1 MNLQEEKPFYKRHRF
16 VGQFVLDG
24 MTTDPVNVVVEF
36 NELEGGRIDGVI
48 LGGGSSPEEV
58 AQQVFDAHKACRLVS
73 HEDQWPTVEAEQV
86 IVSKVTH
93 FSGAPSGHAGV
104 VAEFLCGA
112 VSETRRLEGVA
123 TERSISFRL
132 AGALGALEPREMP
145 SESWTG
151 ERTIKRRE
159 NKLDLGVSWPGTI
172 ELRNEYLWEQSDGPK
187 RGRYA
192 YVPMLD
198 LGCDVSRDELPDEAF
213 IDKAKALVGDV
224 TLLMSFACR
233 QWIVW
238 YSYTFLTPEFVSQY
252 RFHSSRDTRNEKHRI
267 NDSPVGMTAAEFLRV
282 CLPRFRER
290 RANGEDLRLPI
301 VYGVPK
307 AGSRSVEER
316 FAPVF
321 WALEKLIEVL
331 VNSDK
336 RGRILNASAFKHL
349 SHDVRRVLKEAQIPD
364 GRWGDPS
371 VGLQM
376 IRDKISELNR
386 PSIANQLQWACD
398 SLDVTWRDL
407 YPASYDSPKPHF
419 IETRNKIFHS
429 NTPIDGG
436 LVFRE
441 TCRMSLLFER
451 LILKALGW
459 SDLDSTGSRAA
470 RSSIDREL

>member
-1 MNLQEEKPFYKRHRF
+1 MNLQEEQPFYKRHRF
-16 VGQFVLDG
+16 VGQFVLDDI
-24 MTTDPVNVVVEF
+24 TTDPVDIVVEF
-36 NELEGGRIDGVI
+36 NKLEGGRIDGVI
-48 LGGGSSPEEV
+48 LGGGSAPEV
-58 AQQVFDAHKACRLVS
+58 AQQVFNAHKACRLVS
-73 HEDQWPTVEAEQV
+73 HGDPWRTVEAERV
-86 IVSKVTH
+86 LATNFFGAS
-93 FSGAPSGHAGV
+93 SGSTGV
-104 VAEFLCGA
+104 VAEFLCSA
-112 VSETRRLEGVA
+112 VSETQHLEGD
-123 TERSISFRL
+123 TERGISFRL
-132 AGALGALEPREMP
+132 AGALGALKPGELPT
-145 SESWTG
+145 ESWTG
-151 ERTIKRRE
+151 ERTIKRRG

-172 ELRNEYLWEQSDGPK
+172 ELRNEYLWEQSDGPN

-213 IDKAKALVGDV
+213 IDKAKALVDDA

-233 QWIVW
+233 HWIVW
-238 YSYTFLTPEFVSQY
+238 YSYSFWTPEFVSQY

-267 NDSPVGMTAAEFLRV
+267 DDSPVGMKAAEFLRV

-316 FAPVF
+316 FAPAF

-331 VNSDK
+331 VNSEN
-336 RGRILNASAFKHL
+336 RGQILGASAFGRL
-349 SHDVRRVLKEAQIPD
+349 SQNVRQALEEAQIPD
-364 GRWGDPS
+364 GRWGEPS
-371 VGLQM
+371 VGLEM
-376 IRDKISELNR
+376 IRKKIGELNR
-386 PSIANQLQWACD
+386 PSIADQLQWACN

-407 YPASYDSPKPHF
+407 YPASYDSPKPRF
-419 IETRNKIFHS
+419 ITTRNEIFHS

-441 TCRMSLLFER
+441 TRRVSLLFER

-459 SDLDSTGSRAA
+459 SDLDSTGSRVA
-470 RSSIDREL
+470 RSTIDREL

>member
-1 MNLQEEKPFYKRHRF
+1 MNLQEAQPFYKRHRF
-16 VGQFVLDG
+16 VGQFVLDDV
-24 MTTDPVNVVVEF
+24 TTDPVDVVVEF
-36 NELEGGRIDGVI
+36 NELEGGRINGVI
-48 LGGGSSPEEV
+48 LSGRFSPEEV
-58 AQQVFDAHKACRLVS
+58 AQQVLDARKACRLIS
-73 HEDQWPTVEAEQV
+73 HEDQWPRVEAEQV
-86 IVSKVTH
+86 LVSKVTH
-93 FSGAPSGHAGV
+93 FFGASAGSTGV
-104 VAEFLCGA
+104 VAEFLCSA
-112 VSETRRLEGVA
+112 VSETRHLEGG
-123 TERSISFRL
+123 TERGISFSL

-145 SESWTG
+145 TESWTG
-151 ERTIKRRE
+151 ERTVERSRSE
-159 NKLDLGVSWPGTI
+159 LNLGVSWPGPI
-172 ELRNEYLWEQSDGPK
+172 ELKNEYLWERSDGPK

-192 YVPMLD
+192 YVPTLY
-198 LGCDVSRDELPDEAF
+198 LGCDVSRDELSDEAF
-213 IDKAKALVGDV
+213 LDKAKALVDDA
-224 TLLMSFACR
+224 TLLMSFARR

-238 YSYTFLTPEFVSQY
+238 YSYSFWTPEFVSQY
-252 RFHSSRDTRNEKHRI
+252 RFHSSRDTRNQRQNI
-267 NDSPVGMTAAEFLRV
+267 DDSPVGMKAAEFLRV
-282 CLPRFRER
+282 CLPRFQER
-290 RANGEDLRLPI
+290 RDNGEDLRLPI

-336 RGRILNASAFKHL
+336 RGLILSASAFKRL

-364 GRWGDPS
+364 GRWGDSS

-386 PSIANQLQWACD
+386 PSIAKQLQWACG

-407 YPASYDSPKPHF
+407 YPASYNSPKPHF

>member
-1 MNLQEEKPFYKRHRF
+1 MNLQEEQPFYKRHRF
-16 VGQFVLDG
+16 VGQFVLDDI
-24 MTTDPVNVVVEF
+24 TTDPVDVVVEF

-48 LGGGSSPEEV
+48 LGGESSPEV

-73 HEDQWPTVEAEQV
+73 HGDPWRTVEAERV
-86 IVSKVTH
+86 LATNFFGAS
-93 FSGAPSGHAGV
+93 SGSTGV
-104 VAEFLCGA
+104 VAEFSCSA
-112 VSETRRLEGVA
+112 VSETRHLEGD
-123 TERSISFRL
+123 TERGISFRL
-132 AGALGALEPREMP
+132 AGALGALEPGEILT
-145 SESWTG
+145 ESWTG
-151 ERTIKRRE
+151 ERTIKRRG

-172 ELRNEYLWEQSDGPK
+172 ELRNEYLWEQSDGPN

-192 YVPMLD
+192 YVPTLD

-213 IDKAKALVGDV
+213 IDQAKALVDDV

-233 QWIVW
+233 HWIVW
-238 YSYTFLTPEFVSQY
+238 YSYSFLTPEFVSQY

-267 NDSPVGMTAAEFLRV
+267 DDSPVGMKAAEFLRV
-282 CLPRFRER
+282 CLPRFSER

-316 FAPVF
+316 FAPAF
-321 WALEKLIEVL
+321 WALEKLIDVL
-331 VNSDK
+331 VNSEN
-336 RGRILNASAFKHL
+336 RGRILGTSAFDRL
-349 SHDVRRVLKEAQIPD
+349 SQNVRQALEEAQIPD
-364 GRWGDPS
+364 GRWGEPY
-371 VGLQM
+371 VGLEM
-376 IRDKISELNR
+376 IREKIPELNR
-386 PSIANQLQWACD
+386 PSIGTQLQWLCD

-407 YPASYDSPKPHF
+407 YPASYDSPKPRF
-419 IETRNKIFHS
+419 ITTRNEIFHS

-441 TCRMSLLFER
+441 TRRVSLLFER

-470 RSSIDREL
+470 RSPIDREL